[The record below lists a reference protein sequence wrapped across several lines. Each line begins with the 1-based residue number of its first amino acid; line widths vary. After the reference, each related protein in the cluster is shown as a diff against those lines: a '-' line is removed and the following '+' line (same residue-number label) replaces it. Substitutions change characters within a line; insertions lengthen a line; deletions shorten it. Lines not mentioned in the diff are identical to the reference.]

1 MLVRSATT
9 CRFVLDG
16 IVAGVTCTASSVL
29 LAASSA
35 FGFALPN
42 PEGWLAS
49 PPQLFAGDALL
60 RGIGPAMM
68 KSARLLFVST
78 QPFTLRIAAV
88 VLARTAV
95 GFPSKQLALPYPTRS
110 TMLLP
115 AGQTLPFSGAVS
127 ATRATLPLLAPRA
140 IPGAGGLVP
149 LRVVSITSAAG
160 KGVVPPL
167 PWDS

>member
-9 CRFVLDG
+9 WRFVLDG
-16 IVAGVTCTASSVL
+16 IVAGVTCTVSSVL

-68 KSARLLFVST
+68 KSLRLLSVST
-78 QPFTLRIAAV
+78 HPLLRRIAAV
-88 VLARTAV
+88 VLTSAAV
-95 GFPSKQLALPYPTRS
+95 GEPSKQLA
-110 TMLLP
+110 
-115 AGQTLPFSGAVS
+115 
-127 ATRATLPLLAPRA
+127 
-140 IPGAGGLVP
+140 
-149 LRVVSITSAAG
+149 
-160 KGVVPPL
+160 PP
-167 PWDS
+167 

>member
-9 CRFVLDG
+9 CTFVLAG
-16 IVAGVTCTASSVL
+16 IVAGVTCTVSSVL

-68 KSARLLFVST
+68 KSLRLLSVST
-78 QPFTLRIAAV
+78 H
-88 VLARTAV
+88 
-95 GFPSKQLALPYPTRS
+95 
-110 TMLLP
+110 
-115 AGQTLPFSGAVS
+115 
-127 ATRATLPLLAPRA
+127 PLLRRV
-140 IPGAGGLVP
+140 AGGGL
-149 LRVVSITSAAG
+149 TSAAVG
-160 KGVVPPL
+160 EPL
-167 PWDS
+167 EQAGPS